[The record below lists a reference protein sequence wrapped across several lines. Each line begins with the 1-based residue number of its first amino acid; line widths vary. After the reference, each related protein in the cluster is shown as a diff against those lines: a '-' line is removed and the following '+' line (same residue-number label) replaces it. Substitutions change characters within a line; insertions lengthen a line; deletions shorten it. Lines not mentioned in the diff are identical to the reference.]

1 MFPLAFELRQDV
13 TLGFGEPQAASGIE
27 RSFSWVTGT
36 GLTTCLVPGLH
47 EGLSSFSLPWE
58 ELAVQIERGFVYSV
72 FSPWPI
78 WLPETAFQGGGSKL
92 PLGRGEAGSEVDILP
107 GSR

>member
-72 FSPWPI
+72 FFPWPI
-78 WLPETAFQGGGSKL
+78 WRQPSKGVVQSSL
-92 PLGRGEAGSEVDILP
+92 LAGERQVQ
-107 GSR
+107 R